1 MQKPIALR
9 NAFGLGLEVCVA
21 NKLTPIG
28 PAVQLQI
35 KMVCGRPLTRFA
47 GVSPLVGAGLAG
59 AASERTLRVPRRLK
73 PSPTVEGEKLPKA
86 AGGAHTA
93 LTENPFHFYA
103 TRRALRSDR

>member
-47 GVSPLVGAGLAG
+47 GVSPLVGAGFR
-59 AASERTLRVPRRLK
+59 SCERIGDKGSDPKGMLLDSWHTVRGSDPL
-73 PSPTVEGEKLPKA
+73 SPI
-86 AGGAHTA
+86 
-93 LTENPFHFYA
+93 
-103 TRRALRSDR
+103 RSQLL